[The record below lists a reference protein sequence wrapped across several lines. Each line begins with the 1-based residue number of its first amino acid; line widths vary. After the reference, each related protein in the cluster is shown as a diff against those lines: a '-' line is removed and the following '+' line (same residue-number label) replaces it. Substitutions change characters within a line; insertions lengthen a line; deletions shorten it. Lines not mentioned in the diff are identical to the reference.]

1 MRDVAEQDVR
11 IIHVIDKH
19 IEYCTGCFT
28 CMHNG
33 GTCIHDDD
41 MRDILDEI
49 LSSDVLLFN
58 FSLYGYGMP
67 ALLKTLRRMPDE
79 RRTQAHRMSDGRR
92 PTLQIHGKQHLARG
106 RRSGR
111 EPYPSAFSR
120 KSMSAPHSR
129 LICARPLS

>member
-1 MRDVAEQDVR
+1 MCDVAKHDVR

-92 PTLQIHGKQHLARG
+92 PTLQLHGKQRLARG
-106 RRSGR
+106 RRIGR
-111 EPYPSAFSR
+111 EPYASAFSR